1 MKSRIAKVL
10 FAYRNTPH
18 CTTGNSPAKLLLGRQ
33 FRTRL
38 DLLRPNMAE
47 HVEKKQWT
55 QKLSH
60 DKSVQSRT
68 FSQGQSVLIRIYG
81 QKRKWT
87 CGTILKPTGP
97 VSYIVKLP
105 NGMTWRCHQDQLKSC
120 SELITQP
127 NQPPIPNSV
136 PEALLTAP
144 STRRQSSLQTVPTRV
159 SHRYPSRT
167 RHPPSKYST
176 YPYA

>member
-1 MKSRIAKVL
+1 ML
-10 FAYRNTPH
+10 LTGQQ
-18 CTTGNSPAKLLLGRQ
+18 GNSPAKLLLGRQ

-68 FSQGQSVLIRIYG
+68 FSQGQSVLIRIYR

-87 CGTILKPTGP
+87 CGMILKPTGP

-105 NGMTWRCHQDQLKSC
+105 SGTTWRRHQDQLKSC

-127 NQPPIPNSV
+127 NQPPIHNSI
-136 PEALLTAP
+136 PEN
-144 STRRQSSLQTVPTRV
+144 
-159 SHRYPSRT
+159 Y
-167 RHPPSKYST
+167 
-176 YPYA
+176 

>member
-1 MKSRIAKVL
+1 MRKGIKQITSAPYHPSSNGLAERAVQIVKKRLKKTTEGSMKSRIAKVL

-33 FRTRL
+33 FCTRL

-60 DKSVQSRT
+60 EKSVQSRT

-81 QKRKWT
+81 KN
-87 CGTILKPTGP
+87 
-97 VSYIVKLP
+97 VSGHVEQYSNP
-105 NGMTWRCHQDQLKSC
+105 QA
-120 SELITQP
+120 P
-127 NQPPIPNSV
+127 Y
-136 PEALLTAP
+136 LT
-144 STRRQSSLQTVPTRV
+144 L
-159 SHRYPSRT
+159 
-167 RHPPSKYST
+167 
-176 YPYA
+176 